1 MDGFYYPATSSAP
14 IGPDTAGHDRVRAA
28 VAAQR
33 AKLGGFGGTVE
44 PYATPSAPF
53 LTPWTPDGPAAHAT
67 ATPPL
72 SFPLQH
78 APQHTPLATHPH
90 RTRTPPSAST
100 PVQTSRRRRYSPG
113 AVGSHEGPL
122 RLFSNAVVD
131 EPPTPLPPTPHVSKP
146 RLAPYE
152 RGGAAPPAASLAAD
166 DAAAEQPASAPP
178 TAEAAT
184 QATSPAPTLRV
195 DPRGLLPREDTIVE
209 SAETVFVGKEVTV
222 PSEAVVR
229 RHAGRFAHGTAAF
242 AWVFERRSISEFCGA
257 PAVVAGLSG
266 PKLEVCTL
274 LFPHLLL
281 HADLPT
287 SLFARDAWRVTADGG
302 GSKANDAAPAASA
315 FEYADSRPQ
324 RRAVP
329 PFSDPGTPVNLS
341 VAGGAAG
348 RLPRVENWF
357 GIDVIPVIK
366 REAPVAVPTQQPPSR
381 RRGGTGSGRGSRS
394 SGRTRPEE
402 LSQTAA
408 LALSQNAALV
418 MENLFTQ
425 EQIQREGMMEAMKV
439 GLTHE

>member
-1 MDGFYYPATSSAP
+1 MDGFYYPTPSSAP
-14 IGPDTAGHDRVRAA
+14 IGPDAAGHDRVRAA
-28 VAAQR
+28 VAEQR
-33 AKLGGFGGTVE
+33 AKLGGFGGSVE

-53 LTPWTPDGPAAHAT
+53 LTPWTPDGPGAYAAAH
-67 ATPPL
+67 TPSL
-72 SFPLQH
+72 PLQH
-78 APQHTPLATHPH
+78 APQLTPLAAHPH
-90 RTRTPPSAST
+90 HTRTPPSAST

-131 EPPTPLPPTPHVSKP
+131 EQPAPTPSPPTYESKP

-152 RGGAAPPAASLAAD
+152 RAGAAPPATTIAAD
-166 DAAAEQPASAPP
+166 DSAAEQPAAAPP

-184 QATSPAPTLRV
+184 QATSPTPVLRV
-195 DPRGLLPREDTIVE
+195 DPRGLLPRDESVVE
-209 SAETVFVGKEVTV
+209 AAETVFVGKEVTV
-222 PSEAVVR
+222 PSEVVVR
-229 RHAGRFAHGTAAF
+229 RHAGRFAHGNAAF

-257 PAVVAGLSG
+257 PAVVAALSG

-287 SLFARDAWRVTADGG
+287 SLFARDAWRVQADGG
-302 GSKANDAAPAASA
+302 GSKASAAAPAASA
-315 FEYADSRPQ
+315 HEYADARPQ
-324 RRAVP
+324 RRPAP

-366 REAPVAVPTQQPPSR
+366 REAPVSVPTQQPPSR
-381 RRGGTGSGRGSRS
+381 RGATGSSRASRS
-394 SGRTRPEE
+394 SGRPRPDE

-425 EQIQREGMMEAMKV
+425 EQIQREGMMDAMRV
-439 GLTHE
+439 GLQYK